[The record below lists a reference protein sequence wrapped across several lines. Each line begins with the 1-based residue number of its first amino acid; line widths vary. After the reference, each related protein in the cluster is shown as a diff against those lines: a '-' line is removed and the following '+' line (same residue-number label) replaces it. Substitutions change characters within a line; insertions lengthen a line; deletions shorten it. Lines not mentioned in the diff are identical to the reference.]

1 MKSSALGLV
10 VSLALA
16 ACSRET
22 GKAPEV
28 HETGAP
34 SAPRDAAAAAPAAGV
49 SQQGRVVI
57 LDGDTLF
64 LPGSTE
70 FAPGAEP
77 AIAYA
82 AQLVGVGDGPTVIV
96 AAPGADMARGLRLAQ
111 ATAEALSYIGGVPFN
126 RLEPRGVRDPLAGRR
141 ITLTPQPAG

>member
-1 MKSSALGLV
+1 MKSGAVVLV
-10 VSLALA
+10 VSLVLP
-16 ACSRET
+16 ACSRDA
-22 GKAPEV
+22 GQAPEV

-34 SAPRDAAAAAPAAGV
+34 AAPRDAAAAPAAGV
-49 SQQGRVVI
+49 SQQGRVVV

-70 FAPGAEP
+70 LAPGAEP

-126 RLEPRGVRDPLAGRR
+126 RLEPRGVRDSLAGRR